1 MTAVAARFREA
12 VQVTPQADEVCALPA
27 ADDQQLATLEM
38 APASRLAA
46 RLADLS
52 RAQLLEIAAA
62 GCEASTVVKNQADA
76 ILAAHKPVA
85 QGALEGVLLS
95 CDLLPLILG
104 PLELEDR
111 AAAAVCSRWAA
122 GWKATSEVREFFWKV
137 QKMGLE
143 AVVAALRRHVA
154 EARVAGRA
162 CEELAY
168 RCKRDGSKQGAA
180 EAGAIEA
187 VVAAMRAHPRV
198 AKVQYGGCS
207 ALVEMCSGD
216 DAAAAACRQQAV
228 AAGAIEAVVEATRPG
243 APTGGD
249 EGARFEAVRAQKMG
263 CLTLAIMI
271 MCNAAAAPGH
281 QAVVRQQAVAAGA
294 IEAVVAVM
302 RAHAREADGV
312 QRTGCLVLSRMCYG
326 DYYGDNTP
334 VVAAC
339 RQQAVAAGAIE
350 AVVEAM
356 RAHPQ
361 VVSLQVHGCGA
372 LANICYRND
381 DAAVAARGQQ
391 VAAAGAIEAAVAAMQ
406 AHQVFDSNLAA
417 QSTVQQLLGALGAL
431 LG

>member
-38 APASRLAA
+38 TPASRLAA
-46 RLADLS
+46 RLANLS

-137 QKMGLE
+137 QKMGLG

-168 RCKRDGSKQGAA
+168 RCERDGSNQGAA

-207 ALVEMCSGD
+207 ALVEMCSGN

-243 APTGGD
+243 APTGD

-263 CLTLAIMI
+263 CLTLASMI

-302 RAHAREADGV
+302 RAHAREAGV
-312 QRTGCLVLSRMCYG
+312 QRTGFIVLARMCYG
-326 DYYGDNTP
+326 DYHGDNTLA
-334 VVAAC
+334 VAAC

-361 VVSLQVHGCGA
+361 VVSVQVHGCGA